1 MGLYARNKSDA
12 LNAFKMIQTY
22 VTTQFNTKIKTIQ
35 YEYVVNSGPSLSF
48 LVIKESSTDRHVL
61 THLIKMVLWKGNI
74 NK

>member
-1 MGLYARNKSDA
+1 MDLYARNKSDA
-12 LNAFKMIQTY
+12 LNAFKIIQTY

-61 THLIKMVLWKGNI
+61 THLVKMVL
-74 NK
+74 